1 MITFICGLLI
11 LLFGYIF
18 YSRYVEKQFSPDD
31 RLTPAIEINDGADF
45 MPLSHPRNML
55 IQLLNIAGLGPI
67 LGALQG
73 ILFGPVAFILI
84 PLGCIF
90 MGGVHDYFSGMISE
104 RNKGMQIT
112 DLIKKYLG
120 NIYFKFFMV
129 VVTIMLLLIA
139 AVFVYTSGDIIA
151 ERFFS
156 QTDFSLSNPIIVGIY
171 IVVALYYILA
181 TIFPIDKIIGKFYPF
196 MGGLLILGTGL
207 IFCGFFMNGIELQEI
222 NFSNLNTHPKNFPL
236 IPLFFMTISCGLLS
250 GFHSTQSTIISRTI
264 TSEKN
269 GRQVFYGMMCL
280 ESLICMIWAAGAM
293 YVYSHNLVPQNVIGT
308 ANTINII
315 ANTFVPAILTFIVTA
330 AVVILP
336 ITSGDTALR
345 GLRMIIADAMKLP
358 QNVVKNR
365 LLIIIPLAIAMIL
378 IIIWSK
384 INSDSFGLIWRYFT
398 FFNQLIAVPTFLY
411 ATIFLYKNKK
421 NYFITLIPG
430 LFYVFITISFISYQ
444 KIGLNLPLSYSKF
457 IGIIFMIT
465 VLFWIIYKLK
475 KEGVQEN

>member
-1 MITFICGLLI
+1 MITFLSGLLI
-11 LLFGYIF
+11 LFVGYIL

-31 RLTPAIEINDGADF
+31 RLTPAIEINDGSDF

-73 ILFGPVAFILI
+73 ILFGPIAFILI

-90 MGGVHDYFSGMISE
+90 MGGVHDYFAGMISA

-120 NIYFKFFMV
+120 NTCFKFSMV
-129 VVTIMLLLIA
+129 IVTIMLLFIA
-139 AVFVYTSGDIIA
+139 SVFVYTSGDIIA
-151 ERFFS
+151 ERFFA
-156 QTDFSLSNPIIVGIY
+156 QDNFSLSNPIIINIY
-171 IVVALYYILA
+171 IVIALYYILA

-196 MGGLLILGTGL
+196 MGGLLLLGTGL
-207 IFCGFFMNGIELQEI
+207 IFCGFFMNGIELQEL
-222 NFSNLNTHPKNFPL
+222 NFSNLNIHPRNIPL
-236 IPLFFMTISCGLLS
+236 IPLFFMTVSCGLLS

-264 TSEKN
+264 TSEKQ

-293 YVYSHNLVPQNVIGT
+293 HVYSHNLVPQNIIGT
-308 ANTINII
+308 ANTINVI
-315 ANTFVPAILTFIVTA
+315 ANTFVPMFLTFIVTA
-330 AVVILP
+330 AVIILP

-345 GLRMIIADAMKLP
+345 GLRMIIADAIKLP
-358 QNVVKNR
+358 QSIIKNR
-365 LLIIIPLAIAMIL
+365 LYIIIPLATVMILLIVWAKFSSNSFAMI
-378 IIIWSK
+378 W
-384 INSDSFGLIWRYFT
+384 NYFS
-398 FFNQLIAVPTFLY
+398 FFNQLIAIPTFLY
-411 ATIFLYKNKK
+411 ATVFLYRNKK
-421 NYFITLIPG
+421 NFFITLLPG
-430 LFYVFITISFISYQ
+430 VFYVFITISFISYQ
-444 KIGLNLPLSYSKF
+444 KIGLNLPLSYSKI

-465 VLFWIIYKLK
+465 VLIWIIYKMK